1 MAWVISKCE
10 TQSHPNASSW
20 FCLLKRPKKA
30 KKVGDKSHILGHTYI
45 YPLFIGYSML
55 QYVTVLFL
63 EGSSPDFINGR
74 FRNLNWSYLPFVWS
88 LCKGI
93 FGISPKLWPA
103 KMLQQ
108 YYSTSNLRSCKS
120 HRYDKNPAFLCLEPL
135 SASSR
140 GSHGI
145 AIGYLVRP
153 SEGGQQDQQPRN
165 ALRFRYIY
173 IYIHMYIVSY
183 IVILC
188 MYIVIVI

>member
-1 MAWVISKCE
+1 
-10 TQSHPNASSW
+10 
-20 FCLLKRPKKA
+20 
-30 KKVGDKSHILGHTYI
+30 
-45 YPLFIGYSML
+45 ML

-173 IYIHMYIVSY
+173 TYVYSKLYSYIMHVYSYSYIMLYIYIQTYIY
-183 IVILC
+183 INYTNKYNMGKRTSLIWVYHGIPP
-188 MYIVIVI
+188 